1 MHNYLLSDNFD
12 KSTNITKAT
21 LSKDERYAILTGEF
35 KNIAHITSM
44 NQESF
49 ELVGGK
55 LENISKELTGS
66 SGKRLENTEIDTL
79 IQNPRVARCKG
90 RPPIR
95 RKRSFYD
102 GIGKKRNKKS

>member
-35 KNIAHITSM
+35 KNIAHIASM

-49 ELVGGK
+49 ELVEGK
-55 LENISKELTGS
+55 LENISRVNRKFWKTIGEY
-66 SGKRLENTEIDTL
+66 RDRHINTKSES
-79 IQNPRVARCKG
+79 CKM
-90 RPPIR
+90 
-95 RKRSFYD
+95 
-102 GIGKKRNKKS
+102 